1 MRRSSLPWPD
11 VGSCRP
17 GGNVFERRRPSIH
30 QRTYRGWFSFE
41 CLEITPAESPRHR
54 LRSYLF
60 VEVDFERAGFSQR
73 QPSAGRL
80 ISVNRVRIFFSGFLL
95 TDPVMMR

>member
-1 MRRSSLPWPD
+1 MISAAFPY
-11 VGSCRP
+11 
-17 GGNVFERRRPSIH
+17 EKQRRRTVATMLSPTQWVGFEFLHS
-30 QRTYRGWFSFE
+30 TRG
-41 CLEITPAESPRHR
+41 ESPLHR

-60 VEVDFERAGFSQR
+60 VEVEFRRAGFSQR

-80 ISVNRVRIFFSGFLL
+80 ISVNSVRIFFSGFLL